1 MLNICNF
8 YGIRKVQNPLN
19 THEGSVRNVIC
30 LIVFT
35 NFLGKNNIL
44 SLLNQND
51 IGMIV
56 YDSDS
61 GRVISLVNGN
71 VDIKN
76 QAGIRKIHLDFR
88 RLHIFLNL
96 LNLFR
101 RNGSNDLELLIRLS
115 GNNSCCNSRI
125 NPSHMPGIRH
135 HNALYI
141 LNDIAA
147 CRKENSLRNIPQHFS
162 CLCSRISNGNR
173 LRTPHCRE
181 QFLFQNAHIFLIHII
196 CPNHILLLYI
206 NSLNHSAF
214 LSLLFALNYIYI
226 FILCQSFT
234 RYTAMIFPTCYF
246 Y

>member
-1 MLNICNF
+1 MLNIRNF

-19 THEGSVRNVIC
+19 THEGSIRNVIC

-35 NFLGKNNIL
+35 NFLGKNDIL
-44 SLLNQND
+44 SLLNQNN
-51 IGMIV
+51 IGVIV
-56 YDSDS
+56 HDSDS
-61 GRVISLVNGN
+61 GRVISLIYGN
-71 VDIKN
+71 VDIEN
-76 QAGIRKIHLDFR
+76 QAGIRKIHLNFR
-88 RLHIFLNL
+88 RLHVFLNL
-96 LNLFR
+96 FNLFR
-101 RNGSNDLELLIRLS
+101 RNGSNDFELLVRLS
-115 GNNSCCNSRI
+115 GNNTCRYSSI
-125 NPSHMPGIRH
+125 NPSHMARIRH

-206 NSLNHSAF
+206 NSLNCSAF